1 MISDSLL
8 VMFLVARRQGGFLAQ
23 GHRHT
28 RRRPAPRFSGR
39 DSLAEAASEVLG
51 QLEQTGRLGAAD
63 AEVHGLRSAAL
74 CPHRVC
80 ARKIPALCILAVC
93 ASNVVSLSLTRTI
106 CKFII
111 SHDRKGTLKELH
123 GSTPCGAD
131 LRAQCLDSGACAREG
146 GLGTEAKPGRQD
158 VTVSK
163 QL

>member
-23 GHRHT
+23 SHRHT

-74 CPHRVC
+74 CPHESVLERSRHS
-80 ARKIPALCILAVC
+80 AFSVC

-111 SHDRKGTLKELH
+111 SHGRKGTLKELH
-123 GSTPCGAD
+123 GSTPCGAG
-131 LRAQCLDSGACAREG
+131 LRAQCLGSGACAREG